1 MKEALIV
8 AALTF
13 VGLIAWATLIN
24 IAVKALFDCLDRQ
37 AATPAP
43 HPGPQA
49 LAQLGM
55 GKEHV

>member
-8 AALTF
+8 AVLTF

-24 IAVKALFDCLDRQ
+24 FAVKALFDFLDRQ
-37 AATPAP
+37 ASAPAS
-43 HPGPQA
+43 HSGPQA
-49 LAQLGM
+49 LAQLGI